1 MTIRTEAG
9 TVNSQAIAAVKML
22 TIFHYSSISFGV
34 AFVRRNVS
42 KMEIDRFD
50 AMIFLFH
57 ICSVFQFSQLQ
68 SPRQIICFPRQVDAF
83 TELETMCMVVQAFL
97 VICYLCTVYQLR
109 RWWWHLFMD
118 SVDFNH
124 TKHSVLRAGSCM
136 AANHHRRRVHIN
148 QVEVT
153 ASIHRFT
160 AATAWRAFLNL
171 LRFCV
176 SRFFAYRNVRQLFIK
191 YEMNAVSVWL
201 QLRHDSP
208 CECGDGEA
216 IIICDVLHT
225 DRPFDRSSRLG
236 IVCMYGY
243 IDRCSLVLSSSQ
255 SIGGFSE
262 FESIGSTGGMCVVS
276 VCQDLQCDLAISQF
290 ETMFQIICV

>member
-22 TIFHYSSISFGV
+22 SIFHYSSISFGV
-34 AFVRRNVS
+34 AFVHRNVS

-50 AMIFLFH
+50 GMILLFH
-57 ICSVFQFSQLQ
+57 ICSVFQLSQLQ
-68 SPRQIICFPRQVDAF
+68 SPRQIICFPMQVDAF
-83 TELETMCMVVQAFL
+83 TELETMCMIVQAFL
-97 VICYLCTVYQLR
+97 VICYLCTVY
-109 RWWWHLFMD
+109 
-118 SVDFNH
+118 
-124 TKHSVLRAGSCM
+124 
-136 AANHHRRRVHIN
+136 HHRRRVHIN

-153 ASIHRFT
+153 ASIHRF
-160 AATAWRAFLNL
+160 AVATAWRAFRNL

-176 SRFFAYRNVRQLFIK
+176 SFLFAYRNVRHLFIK

-225 DRPFDRSSRLG
+225 DRP
-236 IVCMYGY
+236 
-243 IDRCSLVLSSSQ
+243 
-255 SIGGFSE
+255 
-262 FESIGSTGGMCVVS
+262 VVS
-276 VCQDLQCDLAISQF
+276 ARYCVHVRLYRSMFFGSFFFAIDSWLSRIQIYWVDRRNVCSVCCQDLQCDLAISQF